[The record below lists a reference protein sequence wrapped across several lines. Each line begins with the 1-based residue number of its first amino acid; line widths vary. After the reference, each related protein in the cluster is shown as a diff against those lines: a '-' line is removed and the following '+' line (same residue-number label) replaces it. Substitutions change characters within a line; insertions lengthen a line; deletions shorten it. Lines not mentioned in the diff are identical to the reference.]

1 MIKLSKESE
10 RPCICVLGVSIL
22 PISTI
27 LIFDFGNVPTDNVL
41 FFSLSTIFQLYGGG
55 QFYWWRK

>member
-1 MIKLSKESE
+1 MPSKESV

-27 LIFDFGNVPTDNVL
+27 LIFDFGNVPTDNVV
-41 FFSLSTIFQLYGGG
+41 FFFHINIRFGLTS
-55 QFYWWRK
+55 